1 MDIKTRLAIGIRAIR
16 KRRGLSQ
23 EEMAELINRSPDAI
37 SNLERGKSL
46 PTIET
51 LEELAK
57 GLNISLAEFFLD
69 PENEDADRAEAIA
82 RLNDAARQLDDKTL
96 LTATAIVEVLAGHAK
111 L

>member
-1 MDIKTRLAIGIRAIR
+1 MDIKSRISIGIKAIR

-51 LEELAK
+51 LDELAK
-57 GLNISLAEFFLD
+57 GLNIPLAEFFLD
-69 PENEDADRAEAIA
+69 PETEDADRAETIA

-96 LTATAIVEVLAGHAK
+96 NTAAAIVEVLAGHAK